1 MRGKDIEIVRS
12 RKRKKTVQ
20 AREENGK
27 IYVYLPAGMSREEEK
42 KYVDELVKKMERRK
56 RRRELNSDE
65 SLSRRAQELNE
76 KYFGGKLEFEIK
88 YVTNQ
93 SRRFGSCTPQD
104 KKIRISDRLVDM
116 PSWVRDYVIVH
127 ELAHLIQPDHSKK
140 FWEMVNRYKY
150 TERARGYLMAVGM
163 ESDEKCAANKLGV

>member
-42 KYVDELVKKMERRK
+42 KYVAELVKKMERRK

-140 FWEMVNRYKY
+140 FWELVNRYKY

-163 ESDEKCAANKLGV
+163 ESDD

>member
-1 MRGKDIEIVRS
+1 MCEREVEIIRS

-20 AREENGK
+20 AREVNGK

-42 KYVDELVKKMERRK
+42 KYVEELVKKMERRK

-104 KKIRISDRLVDM
+104 KKIRISDRLADM

-127 ELAHLIQPDHSKK
+127 ELTHLIQPDHSKK

-163 ESDEKCAANKLGV
+163 ESDD

>member
-163 ESDEKCAANKLGV
+163 ESDD

>member
-42 KYVDELVKKMERRK
+42 KYVDEIVKKMERRK

-116 PSWVRDYVIVH
+116 PS
-127 ELAHLIQPDHSKK
+127 
-140 FWEMVNRYKY
+140 
-150 TERARGYLMAVGM
+150 
-163 ESDEKCAANKLGV
+163 

>member
-104 KKIRISDRLVDM
+104 KKIRISDRLADM

-163 ESDEKCAANKLGV
+163 ESDD

>member
-42 KYVDELVKKMERRK
+42 KYVDEIVKKMERRK

-163 ESDEKCAANKLGV
+163 ESDD

>member
-140 FWEMVNRYKY
+140 FWELVNRYKY

-163 ESDEKCAANKLGV
+163 ESDD

>member
-42 KYVDELVKKMERRK
+42 KYVEELVKKMERRK

-163 ESDEKCAANKLGV
+163 ESDD

>member
-20 AREENGK
+20 AREVNGK
-27 IYVYLPAGMSREEEK
+27 IYVYLPAGMSEEEEK
-42 KYVDELVKKMERRK
+42 KYVDELVKKIERRK
-56 RRRELNSDE
+56 KRRELNSNE

-93 SRRFGSCTPQD
+93 SRRFGSCTSED
-104 KKIRISDRLVDM
+104 KKIRISDRLADM
-116 PSWVRDYVIVH
+116 PPWVRDYVIVH
-127 ELAHLIQPDHSKK
+127 ELAHLIQPNHSKK
-140 FWEMVNRYKY
+140 FWEMVNQYKY
-150 TERARGYLMAVGM
+150 AERARGYLMAAGM
-163 ESDEKCAANKLGV
+163 ESDDEAEK

>member
-1 MRGKDIEIVRS
+1 LKMCEREVEIIRS

-20 AREENGK
+20 AREVNGK

-42 KYVDELVKKMERRK
+42 KYVDELVKKVEKRK
-56 RRRELNSDE
+56 RRQKLNSDD
-65 SLSRRAQELNE
+65 SLYKRAQELNK

-93 SRRFGSCTPQD
+93 GRRFGSCTPED
-104 KKIRISDRLVDM
+104 KKIRISDRLADM
-116 PSWVRDYVIVH
+116 PPWVRDYVIVH

-140 FWEMVNRYKY
+140 FWELVNRYRY
-150 TERARGYLMAVGM
+150 AERARGYLMAVGM
-163 ESDEKCAANKLGV
+163 ESDDEAEK

>member
-20 AREENGK
+20 AREVNGK

-76 KYFGGKLEFEIK
+76 KYFGGKLEFDIK

-140 FWEMVNRYKY
+140 FWELVNRYKY

-163 ESDEKCAANKLGV
+163 ESDD

>member
-104 KKIRISDRLVDM
+104 KKIRISDRLADM

-140 FWEMVNRYKY
+140 FWELVNRYKY

-163 ESDEKCAANKLGV
+163 ESDD

>member
-1 MRGKDIEIVRS
+1 MGGKDIEIVRS

-20 AREENGK
+20 AREVNGK
-27 IYVYLPAGMSREEEK
+27 IYVYLPAGMNREEEK
-42 KYVDELVKKMERRK
+42 KYVEELVKKIERRK

-65 SLSRRAQELNE
+65 SLSRRAQELNK
-76 KYFGGKLEFEIK
+76 KYFDGKLEFEIK

-104 KKIRISDRLVDM
+104 KKIRISDRLADM

-140 FWEMVNRYKY
+140 FWELVNRYKY
-150 TERARGYLMAVGM
+150 TERARGYLMAMGM
-163 ESDEKCAANKLGV
+163 ESDD